1 LSLLS
6 VDDSKWRIVWAA
18 LAEHSDSISGCS
30 DQVWTAHLAFPLHRT
45 WRSHGFPLHVASSL
59 SLLAGTTT
67 SICLLACYF
76 GLDRKSEDY
85 AMIHHCHDCPYQRR
99 CNTPSS
105 TIFSPFSDTRSM
117 VFGFH
122 QKWVRYAI
130 DGIGRGIH

>member
-1 LSLLS
+1 MIPNGGLYGQLWPNTPTASRVARIKSGRLIWPSLCIAPGVPTDFHCMS
-6 VDDSKWRIVWAA
+6 HHHCHCW
-18 LAEHSDSISGCS
+18 LARLP
-30 DQVWTAHLAFPLHRT
+30 QFA
-45 WRSHGFPLHVASSL
+45 
-59 SLLAGTTT
+59 
-67 SICLLACYF
+67 CLLACYF